1 MFNKKELLTTFSHRE
16 QMAVCE
22 VLRENG
28 IDYYVDSVGTASR
41 NIVGRWPS
49 VNQFG
54 QTDNV
59 EYRILVKRKQYQK
72 AAGQIRN
79 TSKKEDKATSTF
91 AANNTDAEMGPN
103 TKVLRYTKWQKT
115 AKWGHL
121 RKET

>member
-22 VLRENG
+22 VLRKNG
-28 IDYYVDSVGTASR
+28 IDYYVDSVV
-41 NIVGRWPS
+41 VGRWPS
-49 VNQFG
+49 VNRFG

-72 AAGQIRN
+72 AAEQIRN
-79 TSKKEDKATSTF
+79 TSKKEDKATSAF

>member
-1 MFNKKELLTTFSHRE
+1 
-16 QMAVCE
+16 MAVCE

-28 IDYYVDSVGTASR
+28 IDYYVNSVGTASR

-49 VNQFG
+49 VNRFG

-72 AAGQIRN
+72 TAEQIRN

-103 TKVLRYTKWQKT
+103 TKVRCAARNSLDMTVK
-115 AKWGHL
+115 A
-121 RKET
+121 